1 MTWTRVCD
9 LDRLP
14 VERGVCAL
22 VAGAQ
27 VALFRTATGEVH
39 ALGNRDPFSGA
50 MVLSRG
56 IVGSRGDTATVAS
69 PMYKQVFALDS
80 GRCLDDAAVAVP
92 VHLVR
97 VLDGGVEVRL
107 VAAREELRKVS

>member
-1 MTWTRVCD
+1 MSWTRVCE

-22 VAGAQ
+22 VGGTQ
-27 VALFRTATGEVH
+27 VALFRTATGELF
-39 ALGNRDPFSGA
+39 ALDNRDPFSGA

-56 IVGSRGDTATVAS
+56 IVGSRGDTVTVAS

-80 GRCLDDAAVAVP
+80 GRCLDDEHVAVR
-92 VHLVR
+92 VHPARLR
-97 VLDGGVEVRL
+97 DGVVEVRV
-107 VAAREELRKVS
+107 VAEQGELRRVS

>member
-1 MTWTRVCD
+1 MRTWQRVCD

-22 VAGAQ
+22 VDGSQ
-27 VALFRTATGEVH
+27 VALFRTSDGAVH
-39 ALGNRDPFSGA
+39 ALDNQDPFSGA

-56 IVGSRGDTATVAS
+56 IVGSRGRVHTVAS

-80 GRCLDDAAVAVP
+80 GRCLDDDQVVVT
-92 VHLVR
+92 VHRAR
-97 VLDGGVEVRL
+97 VHDGAVEVL
-107 VAAREELRKVS
+107 VSR

>member
-1 MTWTRVCD
+1 MSWTRVCE

-22 VAGAQ
+22 VGGEQ
-27 VALFRTATGEVH
+27 VALFRTVTDEVF
-39 ALGNRDPFSGA
+39 ALANRDPFSGA

-80 GRCLDDAAVAVP
+80 GRCLDDAEVAVP
-92 VHLVR
+92 VHGVR
-97 VLDGGVEVRL
+97 VRDGAVEVQP
-107 VAAREELRKVS
+107 VAALAELRKVS